1 MNFEIVN
8 LRDADV
14 RKNRKENHFYK
25 EDAVMTIV
33 NDTIRC
39 KFTVR
44 YYATQSTHYC
54 CIWLSLPDN
63 VWIHGS
69 GKAGGYGYHRESAA
83 LADALRNS
91 GIEFRNLS
99 GTGGGEEALK
109 MLFQFFYPELTC
121 HIHTAHA

>member
-1 MNFEIVN
+1 MKFEIVN
-8 LRDADV
+8 LRTADV

-25 EDAVMTIV
+25 EDAVMTII
-33 NDTIRC
+33 DGMIKC

-54 CIWLSLPDN
+54 CIWLSLPDS

-83 LADALRNS
+83 LADALRNC
-91 GIEFRNLS
+91 GIEFSNLS
-99 GTGGGEEALK
+99 GTGQGEEALN
-109 MLFQFFYPELTC
+109 MLFKHFYPEMTC
-121 HIHTAHA
+121 KIHTAHA